1 MDYLANL
8 ASSFGEPEP
17 QAEPE
22 QEEEAEDEEE
32 PIPSFYIALYQ
43 ATEAVAL
50 GELELDQWMVIWQ
63 QVGITLE
70 RMAQGISSQVARL
83 DGTFG
88 PEVRVAGQLLI
99 KGLEDALDALS
110 RMGDY
115 LDDQDPEHLNE
126 GWGDLMD
133 ASHVIARAT
142 QEFQTL
148 RNQLKPGGA
157 QPPLD
162 ESIKNETTS

>member
-8 ASSFGEPEP
+8 ADSFGES
-17 QAEPE
+17 EPE
-22 QEEEAEDEEE
+22 EADEEE
-32 PIPSFYIALYQ
+32 VEDEDEPVIPPFYLALYQ
-43 ATEAVAL
+43 ATEAVAV
-50 GELELDQWMVIWQ
+50 GELELDEWMVIWQ
-63 QVGITLE
+63 QVGVTLE
-70 RMAQGISSQVARL
+70 RMAEQITAQVARL

-99 KGLEDALDALS
+99 KGLEDALEALS
-110 RMGDY
+110 LMGDF

-142 QEFQTL
+142 HEFQTL
-148 RNQLKPGGA
+148 RNQLRPG
-157 QPPLD
+157 
-162 ESIKNETTS
+162 